1 MADDKLMNMFLRVLD
16 NEWIASLET
25 RCLVTYVEPL
35 FTVFLPKGD
44 DKV

>member
-25 RCLVTYVEPL
+25 RCLVTYPEPL
-35 FTVFLPKGD
+35 FIVFLPKGD
-44 DKV
+44 DKL